1 MIKKEKRVEQP
12 CYPLCQSRLNG
23 VCIKLPAIGLVSN
36 IVYHLKDSQDPSS
49 GEYRE
54 ESPIRTIT
62 PHICPFTK
70 PARSIN
76 RKLKEAETEDEEGET
91 VITESQ
97 QPIPLNIRQ
106 VIKKGLRSPA
116 GITLAGT
123 YIGIALYYGTR
134 EVINYFQP
142 QIPNVSKFA
151 TDFYEYIE
159 PWINS

>member
-1 MIKKEKRVEQP
+1 MKKEKIRAEQP
-12 CYPLCQSRLNG
+12 CYPLCRNRLNR
-23 VCIKLPAIGLVSN
+23 VCIKLPAIGLVSDN
-36 IVYHLKDSQDPSS
+36 VYHLRDSRDPSS
-49 GEYRE
+49 GEYRG
-54 ESPIRTIT
+54 ESPIETQT
-62 PHICPFTK
+62 PHLCPFSK

-76 RKLKEAETEDEEGET
+76 RKVTDVETEDEEGEA

-97 QPIPLNIRQ
+97 QSIPLNLRQ

-116 GITLAGT
+116 GITLACT
-123 YIGIALYYGTR
+123 YTGIALYYGTR